1 MISVLIVDDDALVR
15 TGLRMILELDAGLS
29 LAGEAGDGAE
39 ALRRIAELHPD
50 VVLLDVRMPV
60 LDGLGVL
67 AELARRPDSP
77 AVVVLTTFNT
87 DDYVLRAL
95 SSGAR
100 GFLLKD
106 ADPAEMIAAVK
117 AAHRGDPVLSP
128 AVTATVIR
136 AATGTPGTDPVAAAM
151 VAELTER
158 EHEVAALL
166 LAGRTNA
173 EIARQL
179 SMGLATVKAHITRI
193 FTKLGVDNRVS
204 AAMVLRDAGL

>member
-15 TGLRMILELDAGLS
+15 TGLKMILDLDAGLRC
-29 LAGEAGDGAE
+29 AGEAADGAE
-39 ALRRIAELHPD
+39 ALARIDELRPD

-67 AELARRPDSP
+67 QRLAGRPHAP

-95 SSGAR
+95 ASGAR

-106 ADPAEMIAAVK
+106 ADPTDMIAAIK
-117 AAHRGDPVLSP
+117 AAHGGDPVLSP
-128 AVTATVIR
+128 AVTRTVIR
-136 AATGTPGTDPVAAAM
+136 AATGAAATDPVAASM
-151 VAELTER
+151 VEGLTDRER
-158 EHEVAALL
+158 EVAALL

-173 EIARQL
+173 EIGRQL
-179 SMGLATVKAHITRI
+179 SLGLATVKAHITRI

>member
-1 MISVLIVDDDALVR
+1 MIAVLVVDDDALVR
-15 TGLRMILELDAGLS
+15 TGIRMILDLDADLR
-29 LAGEAGDGAE
+29 LAGEAADGAE
-39 ALRRIAELHPD
+39 ALARIDELRPD

-67 AELARRPDSP
+67 QRLAGRADAP

-95 SSGAR
+95 LAGAR

-106 ADPAEMIAAVK
+106 ADPTDIIAAIK
-117 AAHRGDPVLSP
+117 AAHRGDPALSP
-128 AVTATVIR
+128 AVTQTVIR
-136 AATGTPGTDPVAAAM
+136 AATSAAGTNPVASALAAT
-151 VAELTER
+151 LTDR
-158 EHEVAALL
+158 EMEVAALL

-173 EIARQL
+173 EIGRQL
-179 SMGLATVKAHITRI
+179 SLGLATVKAHVTRI

-204 AAMVLRDAGL
+204 AAMVLRDTGR